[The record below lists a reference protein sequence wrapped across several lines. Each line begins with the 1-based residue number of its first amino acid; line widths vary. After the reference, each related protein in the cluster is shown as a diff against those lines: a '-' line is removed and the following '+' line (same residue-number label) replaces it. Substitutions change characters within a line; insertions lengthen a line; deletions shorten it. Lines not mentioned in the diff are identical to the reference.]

1 MPRTALCGMALHPQ
15 CRIIKVKGAAYHST
29 GHSVAWR
36 WTLIRRKT
44 LLRGQQHASYCP
56 LCRILAP
63 SYAENTVEG
72 AAYHSTG
79 HSVAWCCTLS
89 ALSDGLE
96 GSLSEGVSVRCRT
109 RPSAVARKRRV
120 SSGHGER
127 GHPRPRQR
135 EGPDGYEFCG
145 AGRCRHWEGWS
156 RLSRRNRASTT
167 RIPAAAGGGPS
178 AGRDGSRPA
187 AAKSVSTPAGQRQK
201 KHSEQLAATGPP
213 GEGGGG
219 G

>member
-1 MPRTALCGMALHPQ
+1 MPRTPLCATFLHPHTP
-15 CRIIKVKGAAYHST
+15 K
-29 GHSVAWR
+29 
-36 WTLIRRKT
+36 
-44 LLRGQQHASYCP
+44 
-56 LCRILAP
+56 
-63 SYAENTVEG
+63 NTVEG

-79 HSVAWCCTLS
+79 HSVAWCCTLN

-96 GSLSEGVSVRCRT
+96 VSLSEGVSVRGWT
-109 RPSAVARKRRV
+109 LPSAVARKRRV

-145 AGRCRHWEGWS
+145 AGRSRHWEGWS
-156 RLSRRNRASTT
+156 RRSRRNRAVTT